1 MSKEQTNAIPTDNDF
16 LTEVYNRYGK
26 KLYAYAL
33 KTWKISEDDAWNLI
47 YKTLYKVIE
56 THRNYTFET
65 EDKFASFVFKIFI
78 NYLRNDYRD
87 KKKTTLDVAPT
98 DVSEIQVRAEEHP
111 SQEELPD
118 RKIRVLREVLDGLE
132 DWQRILVLMRS
143 DGAAYSEIA
152 KYVDKPEQ
160 QLKVYYQRIKEVITK
175 KLNDHA

>member
-1 MSKEQTNAIPTDNDF
+1 MSKAHTKAIPNDNDF

-56 THRNYTFET
+56 THQNYTFES
-65 EDKFASFVFKIFI
+65 EDKFASFVFRIFI

-87 KKKTTLDVAPT
+87 KKKTTIDVAPT

-111 SQEELPD
+111 PREEPD
-118 RKIRVLREVLDGLE
+118 RQIKVLREVLDGLE